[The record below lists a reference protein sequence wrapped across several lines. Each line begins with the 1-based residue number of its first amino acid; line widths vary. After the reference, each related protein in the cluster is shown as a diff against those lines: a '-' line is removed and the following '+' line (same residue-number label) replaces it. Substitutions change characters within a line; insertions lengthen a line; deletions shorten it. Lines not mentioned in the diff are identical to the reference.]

1 MSKFYFVQDYE
12 PFFFPHGSYYELAKN
27 TYKFGF
33 RGITAGDWIKDKLI
47 ADFGMKADSFGF
59 SYDKDM
65 YVPLKKKELLSVY
78 FSMQD
83 RLRQDVIL
91 KLDCLLWIYYVR
103 KCRK

>member
-1 MSKFYFVQDYE
+1 MQDYE

-65 YVPLKKKELLSVY
+65 YVPLKKKGTTKRVFFYARPVTPRRDFEIGL
-78 FSMQD
+78 FA
-83 RLRQDVIL
+83 
-91 KLDCLLWIYYVR
+91 LDLF
-103 KCRK
+103 